1 MNKLISNKFKS
12 DIFQKF
18 DYSVVINYFILIY
31 AFCLPISR
39 AGVAFATIMLM
50 LLWILQADYKRKFE
64 EIRQSYLIL
73 VIFVFIFYSALAI
86 IWSSDKLFAFVYVK
100 KYYHFLIIPIIYTSL
115 KKEYIDKVFSAFL
128 LGMLISE
135 ITSYGIFF
143 ELWTKAGVS
152 PHDPSPFMDHSNY
165 STYLAFTAF
174 ILMHKIIY
182 TKDLKWRLAYGLF
195 FVFSASNLFINGGRT
210 GQFAFLIAL
219 CFIGFLSFEN
229 KIKATIGTVLLATV
243 IFSSAYTI
251 SPVFKS
257 GFDSFTED
265 FKMMVYND
273 DYSNDFSVRFGL
285 WVSGAESYINN
296 PTLLGVGIG
305 DEKMFAL
312 DVLKRHKLDNQPSS
326 EKAAENYIDFHN
338 AFVQY
343 LVQLGIVG
351 FVIFLSIFYFFARLK
366 IKEQTYKN
374 LHILF
379 LILYI
384 NHSMLGLSFHINQSM
399 VIFVLFSS
407 VFLTIFKYENSPL
420 KVKKIYKN

>member
-12 DIFQKF
+12 DLFQKF

-50 LLWILQADYKRKFE
+50 LLWILQADYKRKLE

-73 VIFVFIFYSALAI
+73 AIFVFIFYSALAI
-86 IWSSDKLFAFVYVK
+86 IWSSDNLFAFVYVK

-182 TKDLKWRLAYGLF
+182 TKDLKWRVVYGLF
-195 FVFSASNLFINGGRT
+195 FIFSTSNLFINGGRT

-229 KIKATIGTVLLATV
+229 KIRATIGTVLLATV
-243 IFSSAYTI
+243 IFSAAYTI
-251 SPVFKS
+251 SPVFKDRFDYFIEDTS
-257 GFDSFTED
+257 QMLYEQEYKGGFSYRVALWKTGLEAST
-265 FKMMVYND
+265 N
-273 DYSNDFSVRFGL
+273 NLLFG
-285 WVSGAESYINN
+285 
-296 PTLLGVGIG
+296 TGIG
-305 DEKMFAL
+305 DEAL
-312 DVLKRHKLDNQPSS
+312 YAKQILDKYKVENLYGSVHT
-326 EKAAENYIDFHN
+326 ENYIDFHN
-338 AFVQY
+338 AFIQY
-343 LVQLGIVG
+343 LVQLGITG
-351 FVIFLSIFYFFARLK
+351 FLIFLSIFYFLARLK
-366 IKEQTYKN
+366 IKEKMYKN

-384 NHSMLGLSFHINQSM
+384 NHSMLGSSFHINQSM
-399 VIFVLFSS
+399 VMFVLFSS
-407 VFLTIFKYENSPL
+407 MFLLINKYEN
-420 KVKKIYKN
+420 